1 MHVNGGTFIPI
12 KSNDIED
19 HLMHSEKGLITKES
33 ANKINYLKK
42 KGGRVFAVGTTVLR
56 LLESSKD
63 REGKIKAF
71 DGETNIYI
79 KL

>member
-19 HLMHSEKGLITKES
+19 HLMHYEKGLITKES
-33 ANKINYLKK
+33 ANKINYLK

-56 LLESSKD
+56 LLESSRIVKV
-63 REGKIKAF
+63 KSKHSMVKQIF
-71 DGETNIYI
+71 T
-79 KL
+79 